1 MDTYVYL
8 NIIIILSFTSI
19 GDKKFKVLILSS
31 DSNRVD
37 CDYYLLIYY
46 IFTLQR
52 NIHTSL
58 IDLSNVTI
66 QVNAH

>member
-31 DSNRVD
+31 DSNRVN

-66 QVNAH
+66 KVNAH

>member
-31 DSNRVD
+31 DSNRVN

-46 IFTLQR
+46 IFTLQQ

>member
-31 DSNRVD
+31 DSNRVN